1 MSGDTDLNVC
11 WIVPLMSCCALV
23 LFIVLHYLPHYCGY
37 SDADITIISSSHS
50 SELSHLYTWGYGKTI
65 ICKDMTA
72 ALEVQMSVCLS
83 CTFATTAL
91 KLKTSKG
98 LLKDF

>member
-1 MSGDTDLNVC
+1 MSGDGDTDLNVF

-50 SELSHLYTWGYGKTI
+50 SELSHLYMGLWEDNYLGGLLAA
-65 ICKDMTA
+65 TA
-72 ALEVQMSVCLS
+72 ALEVQMSE
-83 CTFATTAL
+83 
-91 KLKTSKG
+91 G
-98 LLKDF
+98 LLKDL